1 MTLIPMS
8 KPRKVLKML
17 KNGKYAN
24 MPKRYHLMQKIIN
37 NVEVS
42 NFKCMV
48 CSFILI
54 SIKLSIKRALV
65 EASRTNLTFHVI

>member
-24 MPKRYHLMQKIIN
+24 MPKRYHLMQKITN

-42 NFKCMV
+42 NFKCMAWLTIGI
-48 CSFILI
+48 C
-54 SIKLSIKRALV
+54 IKL
-65 EASRTNLTFHVI
+65 